1 MPTQVLEHLDEH
13 YFNWIESVM
22 NSFFV
27 QGGSFE
33 GVYLKQLVQLLAS
46 LSKVGHCIIV
56 GRGAAQVLPV
66 ETTLRVRIVAPH
78 AWRVSETQKRLGITH
93 EEAERW
99 VQKTDNER
107 IQFVKHCFHKDT
119 TDPAEY
125 DLTLNSNRYS
135 IDECAEIVVQ
145 SARLLEGHGKA

>member
-1 MPTQVLEHLDEH
+1 M
-13 YFNWIESVM
+13 
-22 NSFFV
+22 
-27 QGGSFE
+27 
-33 GVYLKQLVQLLAS
+33 
-46 LSKVGHCIIV
+46 SKVGQCIVV
-56 GRGAAQVLPV
+56 GRGAAQVLPI
-66 ETTLRVRIVAPH
+66 ETTLRAGQIVAPH
-78 AWRVSETQKRLGITH
+78 AWRVSETQKRLGVTH

-125 DLTLNSNRYS
+125 DLTLNSSRYS

-145 SARLLEGHGKA
+145 AARLQERRGKASHLSA